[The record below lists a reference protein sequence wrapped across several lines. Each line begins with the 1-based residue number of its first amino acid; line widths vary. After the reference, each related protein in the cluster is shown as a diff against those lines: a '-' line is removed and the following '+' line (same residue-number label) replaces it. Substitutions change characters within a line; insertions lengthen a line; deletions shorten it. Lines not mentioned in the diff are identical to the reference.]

1 MGERPGDYRG
11 ASLPDVLARLRRP
24 AAVTAGGG
32 PTVPADSHVLYPR
45 RPPYWAVARWAH
57 VAAFPKYEGDNSN
70 DMKDPNGK
78 LVQIELIKMAQERG
92 SGWVDY
98 LWPKPGQS
106 QPSQKWAYVKAVKI
120 DGSQG
125 LWSGLLSSI
134 TETSGA
140 RPQSAACMKPPQS
153 LQTAQSIAKAGR

>member
-1 MGERPGDYRG
+1 M
-11 ASLPDVLARLRRP
+11 
-24 AAVTAGGG
+24 
-32 PTVPADSHVLYPR
+32 PADSHVLYSR

-134 TETSGA
+134 TETSGG
-140 RPQSAACMKPPQS
+140 SAAKRR
-153 LQTAQSIAKAGR
+153 LYETASILADGAVDCEGRKVIE

>member
-1 MGERPGDYRG
+1 
-11 ASLPDVLARLRRP
+11 
-24 AAVTAGGG
+24 
-32 PTVPADSHVLYPR
+32 VPADSHVLYSR

-57 VAAFPKYEGDNSN
+57 VAAFPKYEGVNSN

-106 QPSQKWAYVKAVKI
+106 QLSQKWAYVKAVKI
-120 DGSQG
+120 DGTPG
-125 LWSGLLSSI
+125 FV
-134 TETSGA
+134 GA
-140 RPQSAACMKPPQS
+140 GFYPQ
-153 LQTAQSIAKAGR
+153 